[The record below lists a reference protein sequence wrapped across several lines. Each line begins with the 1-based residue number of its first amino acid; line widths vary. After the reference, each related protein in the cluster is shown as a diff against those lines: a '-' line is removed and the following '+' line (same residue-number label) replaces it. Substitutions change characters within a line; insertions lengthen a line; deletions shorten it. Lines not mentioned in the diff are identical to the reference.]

1 MILVETTWKI
11 IDTKTQTAYD
21 NAFSEEE
28 AVTKAKNI
36 IENWAL
42 MSPAPSLE
50 IIKTII
56 VRELP
61 RQKH

>member
-1 MILVETTWKI
+1 MISVEATWKI
-11 IDTKTQTAYD
+11 VDTKTQTAYD

-42 MSPAPSLE
+42 MSPVPSLE

-56 VRELP
+56 VRQLP